1 MPNICMPA
9 GLPQQPNRQKG
20 HRTRAL
26 PECHAFQVFPRR
38 AARAHPPGG
47 HVRRT
52 GDYLIAS
59 GIRSSW
65 SEDKIFFF
73 CADGVSWAQLPV
85 LSDDESAACAA
96 ITGGLE
102 CGAGALP
109 RGGAACASLTCI
121 CLTPH
126 ATPTAGD
133 IAHVLQGEL
142 REEHLLVYMV
152 QQIESDAAVAPTG
165 ALVLHPSGGAV
176 PTTRCLDPCV
186 HAA

>member
-1 MPNICMPA
+1 M
-9 GLPQQPNRQKG
+9 
-20 HRTRAL
+20 
-26 PECHAFQVFPRR
+26 
-38 AARAHPPGG
+38 
-47 HVRRT
+47 
-52 GDYLIAS
+52 
-59 GIRSSW
+59 
-65 SEDKIFFF
+65 
-73 CADGVSWAQLPV
+73 

-102 CGAGALP
+102 GGAGALP